1 MEVVS
6 SMSVSEKGS
15 NLRTENRK
23 GWIGFAPQNK
33 LCCFWLLK
41 INPKVLRL
49 LTLSSRLFPNSL
61 PHSASLSHSPQALK
75 SQDSQLNSSSLPLS
89 TSRCFFCTHV
99 TPLFTSHTVAPLYL
113 THSGGTH
120 LTWFFIFLFSFL
132 VGLAFTLR
140 LRPLSS
146 AVCSLLLSVW
156 VLDFLIG

>member
-41 INPKVLRL
+41 INPKILRL

-99 TPLFTSHTVAPLYL
+99 TPLFTSHIVAPLYL

-120 LTWFFIFLFSFL
+120 LTWFFFFSFFPSWL
-132 VGLAFTLR
+132 VSPSPFALALWALQSTL
-140 LRPLSS
+140 SFS
-146 AVCSLLLSVW
+146 ASRFW
-156 VLDFLIG
+156 IF